1 MSKKTRQVQV
11 GSVRIGGGA
20 PVSVQSMTNT
30 DTADVEKTLSQIRAL
45 TVAGADIV
53 RVSVYNEACADAV
66 RALVDGSPVPLVAD
80 IHFDYKL
87 AIKAVENGI
96 HKLRINPGNIG
107 GEKNVRILADC
118 VKAHHIPVRIGVN
131 SGSVEK
137 DILAKYGGPTPQGM
151 VESALAHAKMLEN
164 CGFYDM
170 VLSMKASNV
179 PDTVAA
185 YRLASAQCDYPLH
198 LGVTEAG
205 LPEQGKIKSAIGI
218 GALLLDGIGDT
229 IRVSLTEAP
238 ENEIPVAQLLVD
250 HFARRSGVFSV
261 KYPERYTPTRYCRR
275 SDIQTPLIHS
285 ELPADWRVI
294 EALTEN
300 PTAELRAAILSLDR
314 VDEPVAVCRRYEDP
328 TVEAVA
334 VKAAADL
341 GPLFLDGLA
350 DGIRIDAPH
359 LSEKEIA
366 EIELMIL
373 QAARVRMS
381 RTEYIACPSCGRT
394 LYDIE
399 GTLAAIRA
407 RTSHLKNLKIGVMG
421 CIVNGPGEMADAD
434 YGYVGAAPGRIT
446 LYKGRTVV
454 EKNIPQE
461 EALDRLVALIKANG
475 DWADPENQPERP

>member
-1 MSKKTRQVQV
+1 MSTKTRQVKAGNV
-11 GSVRIGGGA
+11 LIGGGA

-30 DTADVEKTLSQIRAL
+30 DTADVEATLSQIRAL

-53 RVSVYNEACADAV
+53 RVSVYNEACAEAV

-218 GALLLDGIGDT
+218 GSLLLDGIGDT
-229 IRVSLTEAP
+229 IRVSLTGDPCLEP
-238 ENEIPVAQLLVD
+238 
-250 HFARRSGVFSV
+250 
-261 KYPERYTPTRYCRR
+261 
-275 SDIQTPLIHS
+275 
-285 ELPADWRVI
+285 PAGI
-294 EALTEN
+294 E
-300 PTAELRAAILSLDR
+300 
-314 VDEPVAVCRRYEDP
+314 
-328 TVEAVA
+328 
-334 VKAAADL
+334 
-341 GPLFLDGLA
+341 
-350 DGIRIDAPH
+350 
-359 LSEKEIA
+359 
-366 EIELMIL
+366 IL
-373 QAARVRMS
+373 QDVGLRKNFVQYVS
-381 RTEYIACPSCGRT
+381 CPTCGRT
-394 LYDIE
+394 CIDVGGIMRRVQE
-399 GTLAAIRA
+399 E
-407 RTSHLKNLKIGVMG
+407 LKGVNVPFKVAVMG
-421 CIVNGPGEMADAD
+421 CVVNGPGEAADAD
-434 YGYVGAAPGRIT
+434 IGVACGVGSGVVFS
-446 LYKGRTVV
+446 KGNVV
-454 EKNIPQE
+454 RKVE
-461 EALDRLVALIKANG
+461 ESAIVDALMEEIGKL
-475 DWADPENQPERP
+475 